1 MVEDEIVMG
10 DVIGMIGVPN
20 RTSAFTVSGGAAADH
35 TREDGDVTTKTE
47 FRAGPE
53 HVLTLDRV
61 LDAPVEKL
69 WRCWVEPGLLK
80 QWFCPRPWYVS
91 DVRMDL
97 RPGGEFTSVM
107 HGPSGESFVNAG
119 VFLEVEP
126 RRRLVSTDA
135 LLPGWGAK

>member
-1 MVEDEIVMG
+1 MQA
-10 DVIGMIGVPN
+10 
-20 RTSAFTVSGGAAADH
+20 RSADAVGERSLGAEHQGSFEEGSLGSGS
-35 TREDGDVTTKTE
+35 
-47 FRAGPE
+47 FAGPLQSGPVSTWRAVSAAQRKPTVVE
-53 HVLTLDRV
+53 ILDRV
-61 LDAPVEKL
+61 LDAPVKKL
-69 WRCWVEPGLLK
+69 WRCWTEPGLLK

-119 VFLEVEP
+119 VFLEVES

-135 LLPGWGAK
+135 TR